1 MPETWNVNSE
11 DLAGDVRTW
20 AAYLLGRN
28 EYGIWLY
35 TATGTPIHSAT
46 GEQTDTLQA
55 QAQLIPHDK
64 PWVASWYQDGSAI
77 ADVTTPPEVNAR
89 SIRYV
94 DLGLRT
100 WTREGEGAV
109 RSETDAYDN
118 AVATGLVTAG
128 RDVAARKAF
137 SDLERQM
144 AERVEPFGLVGRR
157 WFTGIT
163 RNELHFMAYDP
174 QWPAKFT
181 AARDEMLPLLPPS
194 SRVEHFGSTAV
205 PGLAAK
211 DCIDI
216 AVVVPRQEQFSQAII
231 ALDALGYEG
240 RADDDPGHV
249 FLRRITSGRRSH
261 HLHLYYEGHQNLI
274 EVLAFRDLLRA
285 DPSARERYQRVK
297 QSLAEANPYDR
308 SGYLAGKNEVIRELL
323 DVALA
328 RPR

>member
-1 MPETWNVNSE
+1 MPETWNVNRE
-11 DLAGDVRTW
+11 GLAGDVQIW

-35 TATGTPIHSAT
+35 TAAGTPIHSAHA
-46 GEQTDTLQA
+46 EQVDTLQA

-77 ADVTTPPEVNAR
+77 ANVTTPSEVNAR

-100 WTREGEGAV
+100 WTREGESV
-109 RSETDAYDN
+109 SRDKTDAYDT
-118 AVATGLVTAG
+118 AVARGLVTG
-128 RDVAARKAF
+128 ERDVAARTAF

-144 AERVEPFGLVGRR
+144 VERVEPFGQVGRR

-163 RNELHFMAYDP
+163 RNELHFVAYDP
-174 QWPAKFT
+174 QWPAKYM
-181 AARDEMLPLLPPS
+181 AARDEMLPLLPPD
-194 SRVEHFGSTAV
+194 SRVEHCGSTAV

-216 AVVVPRQEQFSQAII
+216 AVVVPRQEQIT
-231 ALDALGYEG
+231 DAVTGLETLGYKA
-240 RADDDPGHV
+240 RPDDDPGWV
-249 FLRRITSGRRSH
+249 FLPRMTNGRRSH
-261 HLHLYYEGHQNLI
+261 HVHLYSEGHQNLI
-274 EVLAFRDLLRA
+274 EVLAFRDLLRS
-285 DPSARERYQRVK
+285 DPQARQRYQTVK

-308 SGYLAGKNEVIRELL
+308 SGYLAGKNEVVRSLLEL
-323 DVALA
+323 ALA
-328 RPR
+328 RLR